1 MYLRIIYARDSFGIV
16 GVDGDLPWGSH
27 DELDMATFKN
37 YTSKDSCRAVVCG
50 YNTALT
56 LPESAIKRM
65 PLIIVPVN
73 ITLERDYKVWDELKS
88 RHLQPIPRAG
98 LIDYIDNHTIVIGG
112 MGLINSIFQTE
123 GSKNKIHKIEIIRTT
138 RVSELDYRNSQ
149 YTITDA
155 ILNMELDKYM
165 PESYRL
171 LNATPDLLIEKL
183 VFVK

>member
-16 GVDGDLPWGSH
+16 GVNGGLPWSSH

-37 YTSKDSCRAVVCG
+37 YTSKDNCRAVVCG

-65 PLIIVPVN
+65 PLIVVPVN
-73 ITLERDYKVWDELKS
+73 ITLERDYRVWDELKS

-98 LIDYIDNHTIVIGG
+98 LVDYIDNHTMVIGG

-123 GSKNKIHKIEIIRTT
+123 GSKIHKVELIRTT
-138 RVSELDYRNSQ
+138 RVSELNYSNSQ
-149 YTITDA
+149 NTIITDA
-155 ILNMELDKYM
+155 VLNVELDKFN